1 MASTTQTQDAYAA
14 GWAARQAGVART
26 DNPFTAAYDA
36 SDWNMGWDD
45 APTAESRVAAEVA
58 RYGSARAAYHALT
71 VPFGPVPT
79 NPDEVA
85 FDRALWSA
93 MNGECWEQA
102 A

>member
-1 MASTTQTQDAYAA
+1 MASTTQTQ
-14 GWAARQAGVART
+14 
-26 DNPFTAAYDA
+26 
-36 SDWNMGWDD
+36 
-45 APTAESRVAAEVA
+45 AEARVAVEVA

-79 NPDEVA
+79 NPEEVA